1 MKINQNGYIEIKP
14 IVVYLSKVFWYI
26 ARIVI
31 RKLSIPTTT
40 VSISDILS

>member
-1 MKINQNGYIEIKP
+1 MDLLKLSQ

-31 RKLSIPTTT
+31 RKLSFTTTT

>member
-1 MKINQNGYIEIKP
+1 MDILKLSQM
-14 IVVYLSKVFWYI
+14 VVYLSKVFWYI

>member
-1 MKINQNGYIEIKP
+1 MDILKLSQIV
-14 IVVYLSKVFWYI
+14 VVYLSKVFWYI

>member
-1 MKINQNGYIEIKP
+1 MDILKLSQ

-31 RKLSIPTTT
+31 RKLSFPTTT

>member
-1 MKINQNGYIEIKP
+1 MDILKLSQMA
-14 IVVYLSKVFWYI
+14 VYLSKVIWYI
-26 ARIVI
+26 PRIVI

>member
-1 MKINQNGYIEIKP
+1 MDILKLSQ

-26 ARIVI
+26 ARTVI
-31 RKLSIPTTT
+31 RKLSFPTTT